1 MEGRRSDFKLC
12 LPFRQRRKGRLN
24 KNGKGKRMGIVPC
37 SRIGMGKSVC
47 ATKPLVFN
55 VTLNRILLVMHEL

>member
-24 KNGKGKRMGIVPC
+24 KNGKGKRMGYCPMFED
-37 SRIGMGKSVC
+37 RHGKKRLRNKTFSFQRYV
-47 ATKPLVFN
+47 
-55 VTLNRILLVMHEL
+55 E